1 MNKKVIISI
10 TSAITENSV
19 SDKLNT
25 LFANKL
31 LEKYLDAEIKKI
43 DLNNS
48 EFVNHTLSRKT
59 IESFYED
66 THSAKYRELL
76 KAADVLVISVP
87 VYNFGPSTL
96 AKSFLESIGSQEN
109 GSYNYLSKLKVVT
122 IVTQGAKFKDMP
134 SVKLVDNL
142 HETFD
147 FIGVKNYY
155 GLLFDGTLEN
165 PYNQMN
171 QEQIFNSK
179 IKEINKI
186 IDKL

>member
-59 IESFYED
+59 I
-66 THSAKYRELL
+66 
-76 KAADVLVISVP
+76 
-87 VYNFGPSTL
+87 
-96 AKSFLESIGSQEN
+96 
-109 GSYNYLSKLKVVT
+109 
-122 IVTQGAKFKDMP
+122 
-134 SVKLVDNL
+134 
-142 HETFD
+142 
-147 FIGVKNYY
+147 
-155 GLLFDGTLEN
+155 
-165 PYNQMN
+165 
-171 QEQIFNSK
+171 
-179 IKEINKI
+179 
-186 IDKL
+186 